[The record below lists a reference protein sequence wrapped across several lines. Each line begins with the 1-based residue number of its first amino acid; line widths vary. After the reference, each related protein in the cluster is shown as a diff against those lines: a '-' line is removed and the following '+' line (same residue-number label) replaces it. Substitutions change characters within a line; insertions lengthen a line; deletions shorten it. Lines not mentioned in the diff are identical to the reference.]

1 MCTFSQFIKAF
12 IISKHLV
19 HHVPSF
25 LNISGDLLLFL
36 FSLYIYFGTFFF
48 QKMELFFRKVSNTFF
63 LWKPGGFQ
71 WSALAWGNLEPSYAC
86 VNFYCLSNTPVD
98 GKQYL
103 SEVVFSALI
112 RFLLYTTSTDHKV
125 KQSPKSTTGI
135 FSITYVMLCGARDQ
149 TCGQQVIASP
159 SRQYFSTF
167 LAFDSDFFLAKNQT
181 MRLIRFPA
189 LQVFL
194 FFFLPVQRSDTFL
207 TMKIQQ
213 EH

>member
-1 MCTFSQFIKAF
+1 
-12 IISKHLV
+12 
-19 HHVPSF
+19 
-25 LNISGDLLLFL
+25 
-36 FSLYIYFGTFFF
+36 
-48 QKMELFFRKVSNTFF
+48 
-63 LWKPGGFQ
+63 
-71 WSALAWGNLEPSYAC
+71 

-194 FFFLPVQRSDTFL
+194 FFFSPCPKVRYFSNNENPTRALNTTSLKCCLPSTDAIDRRE
-207 TMKIQQ
+207 KI
-213 EH
+213 HACI